1 MSRIKSR
8 FEQLKADSKKA
19 LIPFITAGDPNPQ
32 VTVAA
37 MHEMV
42 KAGASIIELG
52 VPFSDPMADGPVIQK
67 ANERALKHN
76 VSLTMVLQMVSEFR
90 QQDNDTPVVLMG
102 YLNPVEVM
110 GYELF
115 ATAAN
120 RAGVDGLILVDLPP
134 EEAEDVL
141 PVFKANGLDLIFLL
155 APTSSEQRMALIGRV
170 ASGFIYYVSIK
181 GVTGAARAVA
191 DEVAA
196 KLALIR
202 QHSDLP
208 IGIGFGIKDATTA
221 AEFSAIGDAVV
232 VGSALVNRVE
242 ALAETPEQIPS
253 ALHEVLAEMR
263 KAMDAD

>member
-8 FEQLKADSKKA
+8 FEQLKAESKKA
-19 LIPFITAGDPNPQ
+19 LIPFITAGDPEPG
-32 VTVAA
+32 VTVGA

-67 ANERALKHN
+67 ANERALKHH

-90 QQDNDTPVVLMG
+90 ESDNNTPVVLMG

-110 GYELF
+110 GYEFF
-115 ATAAN
+115 AKAASS
-120 RAGVDGLILVDLPP
+120 AGVDGLILVDLPP

-141 PVFKANGLDLIFLL
+141 PIFKAHELDLIFLL
-155 APTSSEQRMALIGRV
+155 APTSSEARVAQIGKL

-181 GVTGAARAVA
+181 GVTGAARAA
-191 DEVAA
+191 SDEVAA
-196 KLALIR
+196 KLEQIRRHSAL
-202 QHSDLP
+202 P
-208 IGIGFGIKDATTA
+208 VGIGFGIKDAATA
-221 AEFSAIGDAVV
+221 AEFATIGDAVV

-242 ALAETPEQIPS
+242 ALAETPEQIPA
-253 ALHEVLAEMR
+253 ALFEVLASMR
-263 KAMDAD
+263 KAMDAG